1 MADTELNS
9 DALDTVPEHTGET
22 ESTDQQSDGAQDYE
36 AEARVMG
43 WRPEPEWRGD
53 PSAFVSAEEFVRRGK
68 EITPILRK
76 NNEKLI
82 AEIRQRDDRI
92 AQIQA
97 TMQQL
102 VEFNKGNEERAYTQ
116 ALADLKQQRK
126 DAVSSMD
133 GDRFAE
139 VEEQIEA
146 MNAAREIAASVNTA
160 PQPPASQPAIDPS
173 FETWSHQNS
182 WYLEDAG
189 LRRRADIIGKVLR
202 EEGNTD
208 SGEAFLNK
216 VRDEMVEMY
225 PDKIGTARRQA
236 GRVEGT
242 SSRASRSN
250 GKSYRDL
257 PSEAK
262 ALCDTFVRDIPG
274 FTREQYVT
282 DYFRE

>member
-1 MADTELNS
+1 
-9 DALDTVPEHTGET
+9 
-22 ESTDQQSDGAQDYE
+22 
-36 AEARVMG
+36 
-43 WRPEPEWRGD
+43 
-53 PSAFVSAEEFVRRGK
+53 VRRGK

-146 MNAAREIAASVNTA
+146 MNAAREIAASVNTT
-160 PQPPASQPAIDPS
+160 PPPSASQPAVDPY

-189 LRRRADIIGKVLR
+189 LRRRADIIGKALR

-216 VRDEMVEMY
+216 VRDEMADMY

-262 ALCDTFVRDIPG
+262 TLCDAFVRDIPG

-282 DYFRE
+282 DYFRD